1 MHTTQQT
8 MGSGSLSLPTSANGA
23 KPPIT
28 RPTADFHPSV
38 WGDRFLSYVPTFA
51 VCYFSFSISL
61 AKIMYFTFNLFHAGK

>member
-28 RPTADFHPSV
+28 RLTADFHPS
-38 WGDRFLSYVPTFA
+38 F
-51 VCYFSFSISL
+51 
-61 AKIMYFTFNLFHAGK
+61 